1 LLSREIQQRRKE
13 GLKLSSFF
21 LGCCEPR
28 ERKFRELT
36 FWNYRETENSEVGEE
51 NCIETMKGASLFIE
65 YSDNLD

>member
-1 LLSREIQQRRKE
+1 VNQEREE
-13 GLKLSSFF
+13 
-21 LGCCEPR
+21 
-28 ERKFRELT
+28 FRELT